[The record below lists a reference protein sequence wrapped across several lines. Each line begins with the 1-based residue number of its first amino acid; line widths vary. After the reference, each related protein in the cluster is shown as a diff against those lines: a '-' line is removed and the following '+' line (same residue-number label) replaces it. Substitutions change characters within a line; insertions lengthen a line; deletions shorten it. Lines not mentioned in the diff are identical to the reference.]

1 MELVNFKPHYYK
13 AMTNVID
20 IWERKVRVWSIC
32 IRQKIENVKKDEKGE
47 KERRGK
53 RALTLKVLLEIR
65 IMNEVHEKMGFI

>member
-32 IRQKIENVKKDEKGE
+32 IRQKMENVKKEEKVE

-53 RALTLKVLLEIR
+53 R
-65 IMNEVHEKMGFI
+65 

>member
-1 MELVNFKPHYYK
+1 MELVNFNPHYYK

-32 IRQKIENVKKDEKGE
+32 IRQKMENVKKDEKGE

-53 RALTLKVLLEIR
+53 R
-65 IMNEVHEKMGFI
+65 